1 MRIYDGDFTVR
12 NIIADCTSRPH
23 RAHPLGLDGPKD
35 GTQIDLEKLNERLA
49 EIPVEEIRRRRRRMN
64 IFCEEVLVSADP
76 DRGVEFNSLLMIL
89 AHYKVINDNK
99 SLRLEEFLRRRA
111 RLQRVEEAVR
121 RNVVVGFFDTLYW
134 ARRFRKSLEAKKN
147 ARMTM
152 VPQLD
157 VPEIY
162 IQDDGDVDVT
172 NAGLR
177 TPSAPSTPIDHQ
189 AMSWTVGSDMG
200 TPTFTIDPSA
210 SRPGLL
216 DRSSSVQI
224 SPLASPTR
232 PRAFSNTSPSETRD
246 IPEDWHFAEALI
258 EGYNRSR
265 SPSPSP
271 QHLDPDA
278 TSDAYG
284 GLGLGAGARS
294 RAQTL
299 SATSPEARPR
309 AGTLSVAGTP
319 SAGVRSRAASSV
331 NQQNV
336 LDVLDTSAWGESI
349 RRSFT
354 TRGSIAG
361 TRGSALRDASV
372 EPMPPIPDTR
382 PSTSSHAEGHDHE
395 HTHER

>member
-35 GTQIDLEKLNERLA
+35 SPQIDLEKLNERLA
-49 EIPVEEIRRRRRRMN
+49 EIPIFEIQRRRRRMN
-64 IFCEEVLVSADP
+64 IFYEEVLVSADP

-162 IQDDGDVDVT
+162 IQDDGDDFM
-172 NAGLR
+172 NSGRR
-177 TPSAPSTPIDHQ
+177 TPSAPSTPIDDHQ
-189 AMSWTVGSDMG
+189 TPSWTVGSELG
-200 TPTFTIDPSA
+200 TPTFTIDPSPA
-210 SRPGLL
+210 RPNLR
-216 DRSSSVQI
+216 DRSNSIQV

-232 PRAFSNTSPSETRD
+232 PQTFSNSSPSE
-246 IPEDWHFAEALI
+246 IHEDWHFAEALI

-284 GLGLGAGARS
+284 GLGLGAGPRS

-299 SATSPEARPR
+299 SATSPESRPR

-336 LDVLDTSAWGESI
+336 LEVLDTSAWGESI

-354 TRGSIAG
+354 TRGSTVG
-361 TRGSALRDASV
+361 PRGSASREAGA
-372 EPMPPIPDTR
+372 EPMPPISDTR
-382 PSTSSHAEGHDHE
+382 PSTSSHPEGHDHE
-395 HTHER
+395 HPHER

>member
-35 GTQIDLEKLNERLA
+35 SPQIDLEKLNERLS
-49 EIPVEEIRRRRRRMN
+49 EIPVDEIRRRRRRMN
-64 IFCEEVLVSADP
+64 IFFEEVLVSADP

-162 IQDDGDVDVT
+162 IQDDDDNVADSGR
-172 NAGLR
+172 R

-189 AMSWTVGSDMG
+189 TMSWTAGSDVG

-210 SRPGLL
+210 SRSNI
-216 DRSSSVQI
+216 DRSNSIQI

-232 PRAFSNTSPSETRD
+232 PRTYSNVSPSDMRD

-284 GLGLGAGARS
+284 GVGLGAGPRS

-299 SATSPEARPR
+299 TATSPESRPR

-331 NQQNV
+331 NQQSV

-354 TRGSIAG
+354 TRGSTVG
-361 TRGSALRDASV
+361 PRSTSREPSA
-372 EPMPPIPDTR
+372 EPMPSVPDTR
-382 PSTSSHAEGHDHE
+382 PSSSSHAEGLDHG
-395 HTHER
+395 HPHER

>member
-1 MRIYDGDFTVR
+1 
-12 NIIADCTSRPH
+12 
-23 RAHPLGLDGPKD
+23 
-35 GTQIDLEKLNERLA
+35 
-49 EIPVEEIRRRRRRMN
+49 MN
-64 IFCEEVLVSADP
+64 IFYEEVLVSADP

-134 ARRFRKSLEAKKN
+134 ARRFRKSLEAKKS

-162 IQDDGDVDVT
+162 IQDHGDDFT
-172 NAGLR
+172 NSGQR
-177 TPSAPSTPIDHQ
+177 TPSAPSTPIDDRQ
-189 AMSWTVGSDMG
+189 TPSWTVGSGLG
-200 TPTFTIDPSA
+200 TPTFTIDA
-210 SRPGLL
+210 SPARPNLR
-216 DRSSSVQI
+216 DRSNSIQV

-232 PRAFSNTSPSETRD
+232 PRTFSNSSPSE
-246 IPEDWHFAEALI
+246 IHEDWHFAEALI

-284 GLGLGAGARS
+284 GLGLGAGPRS

-299 SATSPEARPR
+299 SATSPESRPR

-336 LDVLDTSAWGESI
+336 LEVLDTSAWGESI

-354 TRGSIAG
+354 TRGSTVG
-361 TRGSALRDASV
+361 PRGSASREAGAES
-372 EPMPPIPDTR
+372 MPPISDTR
-382 PSTSSHAEGHDHE
+382 PSTSSHPEGHDHE
-395 HTHER
+395 HPHER

>member
-35 GTQIDLEKLNERLA
+35 SPQIDLEKLNERLA
-49 EIPVEEIRRRRRRMN
+49 EIPIDEIRRRRRRMN
-64 IFCEEVLVSADP
+64 IFYEEVLVSADP

-134 ARRFRKSLEAKKN
+134 ARRFRKSLEAKKS

-162 IQDDGDVDVT
+162 IQDDGEDAANT
-172 NAGLR
+172 GHR

-189 AMSWTVGSDMG
+189 TPSWLGGSDFG
-200 TPTFTIDPSA
+200 TPTFTVDPSA
-210 SRPGLL
+210 SRPNI
-216 DRSSSVQI
+216 DRSNSIQV
-224 SPLASPTR
+224 SPLASPTTR
-232 PRAFSNTSPSETRD
+232 PRTYSNVSPSD

-284 GLGLGAGARS
+284 GLGLGAGPRS

-299 SATSPEARPR
+299 SATSPESRPR

-331 NQQNV
+331 NQQSV

-354 TRGSIAG
+354 TRGSTVGPHPAS
-361 TRGSALRDASV
+361 REASA

-382 PSTSSHAEGHDHE
+382 PSTSSHADGHDHE

>member
-35 GTQIDLEKLNERLA
+35 GPQIDIEKLNERLA
-49 EIPVEEIRRRRRRMN
+49 EIPVGEIQRRRRRMN
-64 IFCEEVLVSADP
+64 IFYEEVLVSADP

-111 RLQRVEEAVR
+111 RLQRVEEAVS

-152 VPQLD
+152 VPQLE

-162 IQDDGDVDVT
+162 IQDDGEDVT
-172 NAGLR
+172 NSGLR

-189 AMSWTVGSDMG
+189 AMSWTIGSDMG
-200 TPTFTIDPSA
+200 TPTFTIEPSA

-232 PRAFSNTSPSETRD
+232 PRAFSNASPSEGHD

-258 EGYNRSR
+258 DGYNRSR

-299 SATSPEARPR
+299 SATSPESRPR

-331 NQQNV
+331 NQQSV

-354 TRGSIAG
+354 TRGSTAG
-361 TRGSALRDASV
+361 PRGSASREASA
-372 EPMPPIPDTR
+372 EPMPPIPDTQ
-382 PSTSSHAEGHDHE
+382 PSTSSHAEGHDNE